1 LKGHLKAQGK
11 KRSRHTRR
19 SQEIIK
25 LTVEINLLETK
36 RTIQRIITSKSCYF
50 EKVNKIDKPLAKA
63 IKRQR
68 DSTQIN
74 KVRNEKG
81 DTSDVQRIIRPSIKN
96 STKLEIINELDDFL
110 DKYQLPLLSQTQVN
124 YLNSFTTHP

>member
-1 LKGHLKAQGK
+1 M
-11 KRSRHTRR
+11 
-19 SQEIIK
+19 
-25 LTVEINLLETK
+25 VESNLLETK

-50 EKVNKIDKPLAKA
+50 EKVNKIDKPLDKA

-74 KVRNEKG
+74 KVRNEKR

-110 DKYQLPLLSQTQVN
+110 DKYQLPMLSQTQ
-124 YLNSFTTHP
+124 TI